1 MPPSDGAS
9 GMAGGRGTA
18 LLVIDMRNA
27 FFEDDK
33 LAGVRRSLVGACS
46 GLSVEYRQAVVGQAE
61 AEALLA

>member
-1 MPPSDGAS
+1 MPSSDGAS

-18 LLVIDMRNA
+18 LLVIDMQNA

-33 LAGVRRSLVGACS
+33 LAGVRRSLIDACN
-46 GLSVEYRQAVVGQAE
+46 GLSVEYRQAVVAQAV